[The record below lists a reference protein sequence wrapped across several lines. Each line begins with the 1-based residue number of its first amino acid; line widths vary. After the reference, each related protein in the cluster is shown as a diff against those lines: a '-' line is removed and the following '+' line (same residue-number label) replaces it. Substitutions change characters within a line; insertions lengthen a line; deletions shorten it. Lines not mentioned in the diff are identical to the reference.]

1 MVTKKSN
8 IYKKGHGF
16 YTSKNIEKREVY
28 ESSIE
33 NINFENII
41 YNENNLN
48 EKKCI
53 LCNKSF
59 NYKYKMFG
67 RTCLSNLYEQLK
79 VPKFSI
85 FVNKENHLLN
95 IIALK
100 KFKLFLSEAK
110 KQALLENYIA
120 LDYLKKMNIASLNE
134 LQRDIENNIKEIS
147 FKTKLSPS
155 MFPRYSINDFYKVYR
170 DYIKFMVLI
179 NKARLNNEES
189 GLNKYDESILALFS
203 IAFDIEK
210 IASPLY
216 YYVYYYLQYLFWKTV
231 VSGGYMAKM
240 PLSSYLLNMS
250 LEIDKEYDESER
262 ISIENEDIKNI
273 LLNNQNFTKIINE
286 NLTNDEINIQNQACE
301 FNDGDLL
308 FALHKASFNIYG
320 SKAGVDAWNL
330 RIEILDKYDFTDIK
344 GFKEHYKDTD
354 SIPKSL
360 LASELN
366 NYAAI
371 SSSYNVIKPYAFKII
386 LNIDNYRK

>member
-1 MVTKKSN
+1 M
-8 IYKKGHGF
+8 
-16 YTSKNIEKREVY
+16 EKREVY

-59 NYKYKMFG
+59 NYKYKMLG

-286 NLTNDEINIQNQACE
+286 NLTNDEINTRSQA
-301 FNDGDLL
+301 
-308 FALHKASFNIYG
+308 
-320 SKAGVDAWNL
+320 
-330 RIEILDKYDFTDIK
+330 
-344 GFKEHYKDTD
+344 
-354 SIPKSL
+354 
-360 LASELN
+360 
-366 NYAAI
+366 
-371 SSSYNVIKPYAFKII
+371 
-386 LNIDNYRK
+386 